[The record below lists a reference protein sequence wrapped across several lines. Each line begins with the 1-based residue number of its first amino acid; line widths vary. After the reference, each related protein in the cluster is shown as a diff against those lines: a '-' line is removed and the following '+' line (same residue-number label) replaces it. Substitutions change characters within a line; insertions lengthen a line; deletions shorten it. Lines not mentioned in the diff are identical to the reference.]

1 MAFNYSRH
9 ELSPRDHCLE
19 RFFEILPGTLSWG
32 IIMGMTILSVVQ
44 PLWAAGA
51 MVAFV
56 LYWVLRLVYMNLFLG
71 ISYSRLS
78 IEKETDWMSLIHG
91 LHDPDQLLKRIDLQ
105 YKASRT
111 PGQKISQIIRHN
123 QIDLLRKSA
132 DSPPHP
138 STIYHLIILPVA
150 KESRHIMEPSILSLA
165 DGIYPTQQVI
175 FVVAL
180 ESRASAEIKNDVY
193 DLQSRYTAKFM
204 DFLVFEHPADIMG
217 ESRVKGANA
226 TWAAKHAEKWLINK
240 NIPFEHVIVSCFDAD
255 TVAHRDYLACLTYYF
270 MITPSRTRASYQP
283 IPVYYNNL
291 WDVPGFARII
301 DIGASFFQLVE
312 CTNPEKL
319 VTFSS
324 HSMSFKA
331 LVEVG
336 FWPVD
341 MISDD
346 SAIFWKSFIHYDG
359 HYQVVPIYTT
369 VSMDI
374 AGGDTSLE
382 TFINIYKQKR
392 RWAWGVENLP
402 IVMRA
407 FLQSPRISFYKKIMF
422 SIRLFDM
429 FISWATLSFLLVI
442 INWFPLFFAGR
453 EFGTTTMY
461 YMAPRIKG
469 IIFNLSLAGLVVCMF
484 ISLKLLSTSTA
495 RLRFRQKIVHIFDWF
510 AIPIVILALS
520 SIPAIDAQTRLMFG
534 KYMEFKVTEKYRNR
548 KG

>member
-1 MAFNYSRH
+1 MLFNYSRH
-9 ELSPRDHCLE
+9 NLNSQEKRIE
-19 RFFEILPGTLSWG
+19 RFFEIAPGALSWG
-32 IIMGMTILSVVQ
+32 IILGMAIVSVAQ
-44 PLWAAGA
+44 PLWAAA
-51 MVAFV
+51 VMVAFV
-56 LYWVLRLVYMNLFLG
+56 LYWVLRLIYMNFFLG
-71 ISYSRLS
+71 VSYSRLA
-78 IEKETDWMSLIHG
+78 IEKETEWMRLINGMHDLDSLLQTLAVRSKVPLTPRQHIAR
-91 LHDPDQLLKRIDLQ
+91 RI
-105 YKASRT
+105 R
-111 PGQKISQIIRHN
+111 RN
-123 QIDLLRKSA
+123 QIAALRKTGA
-132 DSPPHP
+132 CPPDVARIH
-138 STIYHLIILPVA
+138 HVIILPVA
-150 KESRHIMEPSILSLA
+150 RESRHVIEPGIRGLA
-165 DGIYPTQQVI
+165 AGVYPTDRVV

-180 ESRASAEIKNDVY
+180 EARASAEVKRDVY
-193 DLQSRYTAKFM
+193 ALKALYAARFM
-204 DFLVFEHPADIMG
+204 AFLVVEHPADIEG

-226 TWAAKHAEKWLINK
+226 TWAARHAGQWLTDK
-240 NIPFEHVIVSCFDAD
+240 GIPFEHVIVSCFDAD

-291 WDVPGFARII
+291 WDVPGFARVI

-336 FWPVD
+336 YWPVD

-359 HYQVVPIYTT
+359 NYQVVPIYTT

-374 AGGDTSLE
+374 AGGQTSLG

-407 FLQSPRISFYKKIMF
+407 FLQSPGISLYKKVMF
-422 SIRLFDM
+422 SFRLFDM

-442 INWFPLFFAGR
+442 INLFPAFFAGR

-461 YMAPRIKG
+461 YMAPRIKD
-469 IIFNLSLAGLVVCMF
+469 IIFSLSLAGLVVCMV
-484 ISLKLLSTSTA
+484 ISIELLSTSTI
-495 RLRFRQKIVHIFDWF
+495 RLRFRQKLLHLFDWL
-510 AIPIVILALS
+510 AIPVVILALS
-520 SIPAIDAQTRLMFG
+520 SIPAIDAQTRLMLG
-534 KYMEFKVTEKYRNR
+534 RYMEFKVTEKYRNR
-548 KG
+548 KE